1 MRIKAAVLT
10 TTLVLISGCGDV
22 SRLPTAPVQSTQPV
36 QTDAQGQLLGGIID
50 ELTKTLVAP
59 LHRKTPL
66 SAPVSWS
73 FVVGPNGATSSN
85 SATGL
90 TISIPRGALSS
101 TVTIRVTA
109 LEGSEV
115 AYRFQPHGLQF
126 ERNVTLTQS
135 LSGIRGGLLS
145 DLFLV
150 GAHFP
155 GDEPKLVN
163 GLAVVD
169 EIVGAQLNLLRTHM
183 SFPITHFSGWIMASG
198 RSNSSDEY

>member
-10 TTLVLISGCGDV
+10 TMLVLVSGCGDV
-22 SRLPTAPVQSTQPV
+22 SRLPTTPVSSTAVPG
-36 QTDAQGQLLGGIID
+36 AGQGQLLGEVVD
-50 ELTKTLVAP
+50 ELTRTLVAP
-59 LHRKTPL
+59 LHRTSPL

-73 FVVGPNGATSSN
+73 FVVGPNGATSTN
-85 SATGL
+85 SAAGL
-90 TISIPRGALSS
+90 TISVPRGALKAN
-101 TVTIRVTA
+101 VTITVTA

-115 AYRFQPHGLQF
+115 AYRFQPHGLKF
-126 ERNVTLTQS
+126 EKSVTLTQS
-135 LSGIRGGLLS
+135 LSGIKGGLLS

-150 GAHFP
+150 GAHFQ

-198 RSNSSDEY
+198 RSGDSEE